1 MALAALICTGLR
13 GCYFAGW
20 EYISTG
26 WWWATL
32 MRHCLLAR
40 PPLPLAPGV
49 GVAALAAVLVAFG
62 SGALGATSGLVRAG
76 RAAVALAAVAVAAD
90 EHSAAT
96 QGAQKASGRWWRRG
110 LGGGHGRSIPM
121 RGPTL
126 LDSHARFVNT
136 DSGNGA
142 LQSGGSRGATVGL
155 PESDC
160 HCRACFLHR

>member
-1 MALAALICTGLR
+1 
-13 GCYFAGW
+13 
-20 EYISTG
+20 
-26 WWWATL
+26 

-121 RGPTL
+121 REPMLWT
-126 LDSHARFVNT
+126 
-136 DSGNGA
+136 
-142 LQSGGSRGATVGL
+142 AT
-155 PESDC
+155 PAS
-160 HCRACFLHR
+160 